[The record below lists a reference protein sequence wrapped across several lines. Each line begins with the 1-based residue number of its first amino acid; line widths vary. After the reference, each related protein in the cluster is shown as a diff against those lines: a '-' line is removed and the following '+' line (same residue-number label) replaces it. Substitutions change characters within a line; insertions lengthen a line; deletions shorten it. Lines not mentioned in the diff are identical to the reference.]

1 MPFEESPPTN
11 TLSPL
16 NPSSA
21 HPEESGMSGMTTP
34 RLQARCALPTE
45 RALPTEPEEARSRRS
60 DSSVSYAS
68 AILADKTLA

>member
-1 MPFEESPPTN
+1 
-11 TLSPL
+11 
-16 NPSSA
+16 
-21 HPEESGMSGMTTP
+21 MSGMTTP